1 MLSLRNATS
10 WLSDLLFGEASDKYV
25 TPETAIKYPPIWY
38 AVSKISG
45 HIGQLPLTLYR
56 RSADGRGAEPASNH
70 PVYKLLKVSPNS
82 WQTPVV
88 FKQTMQAHALLWGN
102 AYAFIRK
109 EGNRP
114 VELIPLYPGR
124 TAPELQQGI
133 KTYVHLP
140 HNGDD
145 AIMQYRQPDERGGYI
160 TFQDYEIYH
169 LPGLGFDGYAGKS
182 LWKVASDSWDIGLQ
196 SDQRI
201 RFGFKKGFKAAM
213 LLEAPVEAFRTP
225 EEAKQFID
233 NFNAYHSGSENADKA
248 GLLTRGIKANVTQ
261 MNSQESQMVEHRR
274 YQRQDAALW
283 FLLESILGD
292 DSSVS
297 YNSLEQKNLA
307 YLSNCLMPW
316 LVKWEEEVNRKLL
329 STQSNLYYAKFNTA
343 ALLRADYK
351 TTIESLGIAIT
362 QRIMSPNEA
371 RQKLDMN
378 PYDGGDE
385 FANPAITP
393 GPAGGESEDDE
404 DNELEDEAQ
413 PEEESPQDRIV
424 RERIAHMIGVEAKRV
439 VMLTSNSNF
448 LDAIDKFYGKW
459 IDTFGCVLREAG
471 VNAEMAVEH
480 CEQSKQML
488 FECADRATTNDQ
500 LREHVESCVKDWKD
514 RSGELLCQRA

>member
-1 MLSLRNATS
+1 MLSLTNAAS
-10 WLSDLLFGEASDKYV
+10 WLSDLIFGESSDKYV
-25 TPETAIKYPPIWY
+25 TPDSAIKYPPIWY

-45 HIGQLPLTLYR
+45 HVGQLPLVLHR
-56 RSADGRGAEPASNH
+56 RLPDGRGVEVATNH
-70 PVYKLLKVSPNS
+70 PAYRLLKVAPNS

-102 AYAFIRK
+102 AYAYIATK
-109 EGNRP
+109 NGRP
-114 VELIPLYPGR
+114 SELIPLYPGR
-124 TAPELQQGI
+124 TAPDVQEGVKLYI
-133 KTYVHLP
+133 HLP
-140 HNGDD
+140 HNSDD
-145 AIMQYRQPDERGGYI
+145 PILQHETASQSSQYLTLRDDQVI
-160 TFQDYEIYH
+160 HI
-169 LPGLGFDGYAGKS
+169 PGLGFDGYAGKS

-196 SDQRI
+196 SDRRI
-201 RFGFKKGFKAAM
+201 QFGFKKGFKAAM
-213 LLEAPVEAFRTP
+213 LLEAPPEAFKKP
-225 EEAKQFID
+225 EDAKEFID
-233 NFNAYHSGSENADKA
+233 DFNAYHSGSENADKA

-316 LVKWEEEVNRKLL
+316 LVKWEEECNRKLL
-329 STQSNLYYAKFNTA
+329 STQSNLYYTKFNTA

-385 FANPAITP
+385 YANPAITP
-393 GPAGGESEDDE
+393 GQGGQNQDVEEP
-404 DNELEDEAQ
+404 ELD
-413 PEEESPQDRIV
+413 EEESPQDRVI
-424 RERIAHMIGVEAKRV
+424 RERVAHMIGVESKRV
-439 VMLTSNSNF
+439 VMYATADNF
-448 LDAIDKFYGKW
+448 CNAIDEFYARW
-459 IDTFGCVLREAG
+459 VNTFGEVIQKAG
-471 VNAEMAVEH
+471 VPRELADEY
-480 CEQSKQML
+480 CEQSRQML
-488 FECADRATTNDQ
+488 LACADQATTTEELKKRVSD
-500 LREHVESCVKDWKD
+500 CVCNWKD
-514 RSGELLCQRA
+514 RAGELLCQII

>member
-1 MLSLRNATS
+1 MISIRNAAN
-10 WLSDLLFGEASDKYV
+10 WLSELLVGEASDRYV

-45 HIGQLPLTLYR
+45 HIGQLPLVLHR
-56 RSADGRGAEPASNH
+56 RLPNGRGAEPAASH
-70 PVYKLLKVSPNS
+70 PVYKLLKVSPNG

-88 FKQTMQAHALLWGN
+88 FKQLMQAHALLWGN
-102 AYAFIRK
+102 AYAFIRRDATGK
-109 EGNRP
+109 P

-124 TAPELQQGI
+124 TAPDLQRGVKRYI
-133 KTYVHLP
+133 HLP
-140 HNGDD
+140 HNEDD
-145 AIMQYRQPDERGGYI
+145 PIVQHKDREESSYISLRDDEV
-160 TFQDYEIYH
+160 FH

-225 EEAKQFID
+225 EEARKFID
-233 NFNAYHSGSENADKA
+233 DFNAFHSGSENADKA

-274 YQRQDAALW
+274 YQRQDVALW

-329 STQSNLYYAKFNTA
+329 SMQSNLYYAKFNTA

-371 RQKLDMN
+371 RNKLDMN

-393 GPAGGESEDDE
+393 GAAGANSEEEDDS
-404 DNELEDEAQ
+404 
-413 PEEESPQDRIV
+413 EEQPQDRVI
-424 RERIAHMIGVEAKRV
+424 RERVAHMIGVEAKRV

-459 IDTFGCVLREAG
+459 PDTFGQVLCEAG
-471 VNAEMAVEH
+471 VPREIAAEH
-480 CEQSKQML
+480 CEQSRQML
-488 FECADRATTNDQ
+488 LECADRAITASELKT
-500 LREHVESCVKDWKD
+500 HVSACVENWKE
-514 RSGELLCQRA
+514 RAKELLCLRV